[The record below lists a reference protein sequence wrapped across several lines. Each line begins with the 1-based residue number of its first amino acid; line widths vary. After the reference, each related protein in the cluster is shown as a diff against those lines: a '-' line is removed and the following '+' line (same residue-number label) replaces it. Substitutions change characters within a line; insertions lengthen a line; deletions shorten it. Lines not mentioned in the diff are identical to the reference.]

1 MFLFKK
7 ITYLILSLVAFIT
20 IGVGVGV
27 SYWVFANEGFNND
40 INSDSNID
48 NIYENYTFGKESIT
62 DKYDIYFFPSTYYLY
77 RFANGKDIDDVPK
90 GTMIP
95 ENIYGYLEPNDDGS
109 GFIAKDVEVEGKS
122 ATSTQAS
129 ANKYHIDINGL
140 TNDGAFSDLD
150 KFTNDTIYDK
160 GGGETNYN
168 EKLGT
173 YLSIDINDGSNNK
186 SNYEGTIGT
195 TDAIIDWYDRGS
207 ILEIPYERKKTVL
220 NVNYLGGGSNDE
232 NGALG
237 SKDEDEKDKSDVS
250 LIQTY
255 ENGDEYNLLDTKDIY
270 DKYNRLEKSNP
281 FNQRLEIDD
290 RLGYR
295 PQLDVDEG
303 RYLPIKL
310 SFDSYIDY
318 NLINSLIGDPK
329 TDMGD
334 SNGWFT
340 SKFSGWISVKAS
352 DINDKGYYKSY
363 LPIDGFDYVDQNN
376 SFDFMSNLKQYAEY
390 DDDTQRYVIRLF
402 PTFSNGK
409 NYNAVLHE
417 KPKQPAN
424 GYRDGI
430 RLDYFS
436 TSDENNNGNTTLSM
450 DTRFF
455 SFKGGTND
463 TYSYK
468 NTEGQDI
475 ELGLNYASIN
485 NFSFGDS
492 VKAIELRGTKI
503 YDNSWIQSTESNGS
517 VEHPNKDW
525 LDFKN
530 EDGTVVLGET
540 TKIIDSFKS
549 NQLYNVYAITGLENT
564 VYSYSDPAAAIS
576 TLKSAL
582 YDTVEETGKE
592 VLKTGSDFPIED
604 LKGKQLYDLG
614 TYVIGKSGVY
624 GVYTLLYEEVADLRL
639 VQDVSIIENSNG
651 SYKED
656 PNNLIDDF
664 VEKEVSGSRGLAM
677 NTDYIYTGNITKS
690 GSTTYISNLNH
701 ISLNNPY
708 IYRIDGVDFRYSDTL
723 SFMIVRN
730 GNADNGDFKFN
741 LSPLTDGQGLVSTAT
756 ELDTEKQNALDE
768 GEEIFENASN
778 FMSFCGV
785 NEQTDENG
793 VKKYD
798 YTVLRLT
805 PQKGNSNDN
814 GKGYYSFI
822 FEYNPSDM
830 SFNVY
835 CYRFKNI
842 FVKIFDRK
850 LDVYGEASG
859 DTSGF
864 LNHSDGEYYTCEY
877 FAGNSINVKSDYYT
891 PVNSNQTGTSTIE
904 DVFKYFVKKRLDSNS
919 ETTETTSTSLDT
931 PYKDTIDKDGNSEYY
946 LIDSVSE
953 RVIGVA
959 KCKTDFTN
967 KTSTIKSVTF
977 SNDLALSKNYV
988 FYVVS
993 KTAYQNY
1000 ALPNTTR

>member
-7 ITYLILSLVAFIT
+7 IKYLILSLVAFIT

-27 SYWVFANEGFNND
+27 SYWVFANEGFNNA
-40 INSDSNID
+40 INSESNID

-77 RFANGKDIDDVPK
+77 RFASKAKDVNGVESTPNR
-90 GTMIP
+90 TP
-95 ENIYGYLEPNDDGS
+95 EKIYGYLEYSYETESFVERS
-109 GFIAKDVEVEGKS
+109 GEFD
-122 ATSTQAS
+122 ATNTQANM
-129 ANKYHIDINGL
+129 NKYHIDINGL
-140 TNDGAFSDLD
+140 TNNSNKAYSDLD
-150 KFTNDTIYDK
+150 EFVNDSINDYL
-160 GGGETNYN
+160 GYNTNYS
-168 EKLGT
+168 ETLGT
-173 YLSIDINDGSNNK
+173 YLSIDRYNGSNQ
-186 SNYEGTIGT
+186 SNYDGYVEI
-195 TDAIIDWYDRGS
+195 TDAITNVYTGPFGGHHED
-207 ILEIPYERKKTVL
+207 KKTVI

-232 NGALG
+232 NNALG
-237 SKDEDEKDKSDVS
+237 SFDADLEDKSTVA
-250 LIQTY
+250 LIQ
-255 ENGDEYNLLDTKDIY
+255 NGTNLLTKGDIY
-270 DKYNRLEKSNP
+270 DKYNQLEKSDP

-290 RLGYR
+290 RLGYWS
-295 PQLDVDEG
+295 QLDVDEG

-340 SKFSGWISVKAS
+340 TKFSGWISVKS
-352 DINDKGYYKSY
+352 SERISYEKY
-363 LPIDGFDYVDQNN
+363 LPIDGFKYIDQNN
-376 SFDFMSNLKQYAEY
+376 LFDFMSNLKQYAEY
-390 DDDTQRYVIRLF
+390 DEDTQRYVIRLF

-409 NYNAVLHE
+409 NYYAVINE
-417 KPKQPAN
+417 NPKKPSN

-450 DTRFF
+450 NTRFF

-463 TYSYK
+463 VSE
-468 NTEGQDI
+468 N
-475 ELGLNYASIN
+475 LPLNYASIN
-485 NFSFGDS
+485 NFSFGYDT
-492 VKAIELRGTKI
+492 KAIELRAAKI
-503 YDNSWIQSTESNGS
+503 GGDSWIKVSEYNGG
-517 VEHPNKDW
+517 VRYDNKDW

-530 EDGTVVLGET
+530 ENGSVVLGET
-540 TKIIDSFKS
+540 TKVIDSLKP
-549 NQLYNVYAITGLENT
+549 NQLYNIYAITGLQDK
-564 VYSYSDPAAAIS
+564 VYSYDNATTAIS
-576 TLKSAL
+576 TLKKSL
-582 YDTVEETGKE
+582 YNTIDGKE
-592 VLKTGSDFPIED
+592 VLKTGSDFPIKD
-604 LKGKQLYDLG
+604 LKGKQLYELG
-614 TYVIGKSGVY
+614 TYVIGGNDVY
-624 GVYTLLYEEVADLRL
+624 GVYTLLYEEVSDLRL
-639 VQDVSIIENSNG
+639 VQDVSIIENSDG
-651 SYKED
+651 SYNED
-656 PNNLIDDF
+656 PSNLIDDF
-664 VEKEVSGSRGLAM
+664 VENEVSGSRGLAM

-723 SFMIVRN
+723 SFMIVKN

-741 LSPLTDGQGLVSTAT
+741 LSPLTDGQGLVSIAT

-798 YTVLRLT
+798 YTVLRLAA
-805 PQKGNSNDN
+805 QKGNSNDN

-842 FVKIFDRK
+842 FVKIFDEK
-850 LDVYGEASG
+850 PDVYGEAFG

-864 LNHSDGEYYTCEY
+864 LNHSEGEYYTCEY
-877 FAGNSINVKSDYYT
+877 FAGNSINVTSDYYT
-891 PVNSNQTGTSTIE
+891 PVNISQTGTSTIE

-931 PYKDTIDKDGNSEYY
+931 PYKDTIDKNGNSEYY

-959 KCKTDFTN
+959 KCKTDSTN

-977 SNDLALSKNYV
+977 SKDLALSKNYV

-993 KTAYQNY
+993 KTAYQSY
-1000 ALPNTTR
+1000 VLPNTTK

>member
-7 ITYLILSLVAFIT
+7 IKYLILSLVAFIT

-27 SYWVFANEGFNND
+27 SYWVFANEGFNNA

-77 RFANGKDIDDVPK
+77 RFASKVKDVNGKAPSPNSE
-90 GTMIP
+90 P
-95 ENIYGYLEPNDDGS
+95 EKIYGYLDYDHETKKFAIVGGD
-109 GFIAKDVEVEGKS
+109 EGD
-122 ATSTQAS
+122 ATNTQAS

-140 TNDGAFSDLD
+140 TYDNKAYSDLD
-150 KFTNDTIYDK
+150 KFTNDSKDGYF
-160 GGGETNYN
+160 EHSTNYS
-168 EKLGT
+168 ETLGT
-173 YLSIDINDGSNNK
+173 YLSIDRYNGGNQ
-186 SNYEGTIGT
+186 SNYVGYIETTEAI
-195 TDAIIDWYDRGS
+195 TDAWINAIFEYKK
-207 ILEIPYERKKTVL
+207 ETKTVI

-232 NGALG
+232 NNALG
-237 SKDEDEKDKSDVS
+237 SLDADLDDKSTVT
-250 LIQTY
+250 LIQ
-255 ENGDEYNLLDTKDIY
+255 NGTNLLTKGDIY
-270 DKYNRLEKSNP
+270 DKYNQLEKSDP

-290 RLGYR
+290 RLGYW

-340 SKFSGWISVKAS
+340 SKFSGWISVKS
-352 DINDKGYYKSY
+352 SERIPYETY
-363 LPIDGFDYVDQNN
+363 LPINGFEYIDQNN
-376 SFDFMSNLKQYAEY
+376 LFDFMSNLKQYAEY
-390 DDDTQRYVIRLF
+390 DEDTQRYVIRLF

-409 NYNAVLHE
+409 NYDAVVNE
-417 KPKQPAN
+417 NPKRPAN

-436 TSDENNNGNTTLSM
+436 TSDEKNDANTTLSM

-463 TYSYK
+463 IDSNLT
-468 NTEGQDI
+468 
-475 ELGLNYASIN
+475 LNYASIN

-492 VKAIELRGTKI
+492 VKAIEIRGAKI
-503 YDNSWIQSTESNGS
+503 YGNNWIKVTESNGG
-517 VEHPNKDW
+517 VKHPDKDW

-530 EDGTVVLGET
+530 EYGTVVLGET

-549 NQLYNVYAITGLENT
+549 NQLYNIYAITGFENND
-564 VYSYSDPAAAIS
+564 YSYKNAATAIS
-576 TLKSAL
+576 TLKKSL
-582 YDTVEETGKE
+582 YNTIDGKE
-592 VLKTGSDFPIED
+592 VLKTGSDFPIND

-614 TYVIGKSGVY
+614 TYVIGGNGVY
-624 GVYTLLYEEVADLRL
+624 GVYTLLYEEVSDLRL
-639 VQDVSIIENSNG
+639 VQDVSIIENSDG
-651 SYKED
+651 SYNED
-656 PNNLIDDF
+656 PSNLIDDF

-677 NTDYIYTGNITKS
+677 NTDYIYTGNITTS
-690 GSTTYISNLNH
+690 GSTNYISNLNH

-842 FVKIFDRK
+842 FVKIFDK
-850 LDVYGEASG
+850 KPDVYGEASG

-877 FAGNSINVKSDYYT
+877 FAGNSINVTSDYYT
-891 PVNSNQTGTSTIE
+891 PVNISQTGTSTIE

-931 PYKDTIDKDGNSEYY
+931 PYKDTIDKNGNSEYY

-959 KCKTDFTN
+959 KCKTDSTS

-977 SNDLALSKNYV
+977 SKDLALSKNYV

-1000 ALPNTTR
+1000 VL

>member
-7 ITYLILSLVAFIT
+7 IKYLILSLVAFIT

-27 SYWVFANEGFNND
+27 SYWVFANEGFNNA
-40 INSDSNID
+40 INSESNID

-77 RFANGKDIDDVPK
+77 RFASKVKDVNGKEPSPNSE
-90 GTMIP
+90 P
-95 ENIYGYLEPNDDGS
+95 EKIYGYLNYNHETKKFAIVGGD
-109 GFIAKDVEVEGKS
+109 EGD
-122 ATSTQAS
+122 ATNTQAS

-140 TNDGAFSDLD
+140 TYDNKAYSDLD
-150 KFTNDTIYDK
+150 KFTNDSDDDLW
-160 GGGETNYN
+160 GGSTNYS
-168 EKLGT
+168 ETLGT
-173 YLSIDINDGSNNK
+173 YLSIDRYNGGNQ
-186 SNYEGTIGT
+186 SNYVGYIETA
-195 TDAIIDWYDRGS
+195 DAITDVWHRLHGNKH
-207 ILEIPYERKKTVL
+207 EEKKPVI

-232 NGALG
+232 NNALG
-237 SKDEDEKDKSDVS
+237 SLDADLEDKSTVT
-250 LIQTY
+250 LIQ
-255 ENGDEYNLLDTKDIY
+255 NGTNLLTKGDIY
-270 DKYNRLEKSNP
+270 DKYNQLEKSNP

-290 RLGYR
+290 RLGYW

-340 SKFSGWISVKAS
+340 SKFSGWISVKS
-352 DINDKGYYKSY
+352 SERIPYETY
-363 LPIDGFDYVDQNN
+363 LPIDGFEYIDQNN
-376 SFDFMSNLKQYAEY
+376 LFDFMSNLKQYAEY
-390 DDDTQRYVIRLF
+390 EEDTQRYVIRLF

-409 NYNAVLHE
+409 NYDAVVNE
-417 KPKQPAN
+417 NPKQPKN

-436 TSDENNNGNTTLSM
+436 TSDEKNDANTTLSM

-463 TYSYK
+463 IDSNLT
-468 NTEGQDI
+468 
-475 ELGLNYASIN
+475 LNYASIN

-492 VKAIELRGTKI
+492 VKAIEIRGAKI
-503 YDNSWIQSTESNGS
+503 HGNNWIKVTESNGG
-517 VEHPNKDW
+517 VKHPDKDW

-530 EDGTVVLGET
+530 EYGTVVLGET

-549 NQLYNVYAITGLENT
+549 NQLYNIYAITGLENND
-564 VYSYSDPAAAIS
+564 YSYSDPADAIS
-576 TLKSAL
+576 TLKKSL
-582 YDTVEETGKE
+582 YNTIDGKE
-592 VLKTGSDFPIED
+592 VLKTGSDFPIKD

-614 TYVIGKSGVY
+614 TYVIGDGSIY
-624 GVYTLLYEEVADLRL
+624 GVYTILYEEVADLRL
-639 VQDVSIIENSNG
+639 VQDVSIIENSDG

-677 NTDYIYTGNITKS
+677 NTDYIYTGNITTS
-690 GSTTYISNLNH
+690 GSTNYIDNLNQ

-741 LSPLTDGQGLVSTAT
+741 LSPLADGKGLVSTTT
-756 ELDTEKQNALDE
+756 ELDTGKQNVLDE
-768 GEEIFENASN
+768 GDEIFENASN

-842 FVKIFDRK
+842 FVKIFDK
-850 LDVYGEASG
+850 KPDVYGEASG

-864 LNHSDGEYYTCEY
+864 LNHSDGEYYTYEY
-877 FAGNSINVKSDYYT
+877 FAGNSINVTSDYYT
-891 PVNSNQTGTSTIE
+891 PVNSSQTGTSTIE
-904 DVFKYFVKKRLDSNS
+904 DVFKYFVKKRLDNNS

-931 PYKDTIDKDGNSEYY
+931 PYKDTIDENGNSEYY

-959 KCKTDFTN
+959 KCKTDSTN

-1000 ALPNTTR
+1000 VLPNTTK

>member
-7 ITYLILSLVAFIT
+7 IKYLILSLVAFIT
-20 IGVGVGV
+20 IGVGIGV
-27 SYWVFANEGFNND
+27 SYWVFANEGFNNA

-77 RFANGKDIDDVPK
+77 RFASKVKDVNGKEPSPNSE
-90 GTMIP
+90 P
-95 ENIYGYLEPNDDGS
+95 EKIYGYLDYNHETKKFAIVGGD
-109 GFIAKDVEVEGKS
+109 EGD
-122 ATSTQAS
+122 ATNTQAS

-140 TNDGAFSDLD
+140 TYDNKAYSDLD
-150 KFTNDTIYDK
+150 KFTNDSDDDLF
-160 GGGETNYN
+160 GGSTNYS
-168 EKLGT
+168 ETLGT
-173 YLSIDINDGSNNK
+173 YLSIDRYNGGNQ
-186 SNYEGTIGT
+186 SNYVGYIETAEAITDVWHGLFGTEHE
-195 TDAIIDWYDRGS
+195 D
-207 ILEIPYERKKTVL
+207 KKSVI

-232 NGALG
+232 NKALG
-237 SKDEDEKDKSDVS
+237 SLDADLKDKSIVA
-250 LIQTY
+250 LIQNDT
-255 ENGDEYNLLDTKDIY
+255 NLLTKGDIY
-270 DKYNRLEKSNP
+270 DKYKQLEKSDP

-295 PQLDVDEG
+295 PQLDVNEG

-340 SKFSGWISVKAS
+340 SKFSGWISVKS
-352 DINDKGYYKSY
+352 SERISYESY
-363 LPIDGFDYVDQNN
+363 LPIDGFEYIDQNN
-376 SFDFMSNLKQYAEY
+376 LFDFMSNLKQYAEY
-390 DDDTQRYVIRLF
+390 DENTKRYVIRLF

-409 NYNAVLHE
+409 NYDAVLYE
-417 KPKQPAN
+417 NPKQPAN

-463 TYSYK
+463 VSE
-468 NTEGQDI
+468 NLI
-475 ELGLNYASIN
+475 LNYASIN
-485 NFSFGDS
+485 NFSFDYD
-492 VKAIELRGTKI
+492 VKAIELRATKI
-503 YDNSWIQSTESNGS
+503 DDDGWIQVDEYNGG
-517 VEHPNKDW
+517 VWHGNKDW

-530 EDGTVVLGET
+530 ENGSVVLGET
-540 TKIIDSFKS
+540 IKVIDSLKP
-549 NQLYNVYAITGLENT
+549 NQLYNIYAITGLQKN
-564 VYSYSDPAAAIS
+564 VYSYSDAKTAIS
-576 TLKSAL
+576 TLKTSL
-582 YDTVEETGKE
+582 YNTIDGKE
-592 VLKTGSDFPIED
+592 VLKTGSDFPIKD

-614 TYVIGKSGVY
+614 TYVIGGNGVY
-624 GVYTLLYEEVADLRL
+624 GVYTLLYEEVSDLRL
-639 VQDVSIIENSNG
+639 VQDVSIIENSDG
-651 SYKED
+651 SYNED
-656 PNNLIDDF
+656 PSNLIDDF
-664 VEKEVSGSRGLAM
+664 VENEVSGSRGLAM

-690 GSTTYISNLNH
+690 GSTNYISNLNH

-708 IYRIDGVDFRYSDTL
+708 VYRIDGVDFRYSDTL
-723 SFMIVRN
+723 SFMIVKN

-741 LSPLTDGQGLVSTAT
+741 LSPLTDGQGLVSTST

-768 GEEIFENASN
+768 SEEIFENASN

-785 NEQTDENG
+785 NEEIDENG

-798 YTVLRLT
+798 YTVLRLK

-842 FVKIFDRK
+842 FVKIFDEK
-850 LDVYGEASG
+850 PDVYGEASG

-864 LNHSDGEYYTCEY
+864 LNHSEGEYYTCEY
-877 FAGNSINVKSDYYT
+877 FAGNSINVTSDYYT
-891 PVNSNQTGTSTIE
+891 PVNSSQTGTSTIG

-919 ETTETTSTSLDT
+919 ETTETTSTGLDT
-931 PYKDTIDKDGNSEYY
+931 PYKDTIDENGNSEYY

-959 KCKTDFTN
+959 KCKTDPTT
-967 KTSTIKSVTF
+967 KTSTIESVKF

-988 FYVVS
+988 FYIVS

-1000 ALPNTTR
+1000 VLANTAK

>member
-7 ITYLILSLVAFIT
+7 IKYLILSLLAFIT

-40 INSDSNID
+40 INSESNID

-77 RFANGKDIDDVPK
+77 RFANGKDIDGVNK
-90 GTMIP
+90 GTTSTP
-95 ENIYGYLEPNDDGS
+95 ENIYGYLEYDNVSESFIEIS
-109 GFIAKDVEVEGKS
+109 GDSS
-122 ATSTQAS
+122 ATKGAS
-129 ANKYHIDINGL
+129 ENQYHIDINGL
-140 TNDGAFSDLD
+140 MNEGAFSDLD
-150 KFTNDTIYDK
+150 SFTNDSDT
-160 GGGETNYN
+160 GGHWEGLTYVYHTNYEEN
-168 EKLGT
+168 LGT
-173 YLSIDINDGSNNK
+173 YLSIDIHNGGYQA
-186 SNYEGTIGT
+186 NYQSYIDDTV
-195 TDAIIDWYDRGS
+195 AITNLKDSWVVKDDTKDVID
-207 ILEIPYERKKTVL
+207 
-220 NVNYLGGGSNDE
+220 VNYKGFANESDRISKG
-232 NGALG
+232 LG
-237 SKDEDEKDKSDVS
+237 SLFNDANDKSSVN
-250 LIQTY
+250 LIQTKD
-255 ENGDEYNLLDTKDIY
+255 NTTYNLLETYDIY
-270 DKYNRLEKSNP
+270 DKYSRLEISNP
-281 FNQRLEIDD
+281 FNQYLEIDD
-290 RLGYR
+290 RLGYWS
-295 PQLDVDEG
+295 QLDVDKG

-318 NLINSLIGDPK
+318 NLINTLIGDPK

-340 SKFSGWISVKAS
+340 SKFSGWISVKS
-352 DINDKGYYKSY
+352 IDVGSYESY
-363 LPIDGFDYVDQNN
+363 LPIDGFEYKDQNN
-376 SFDFMSNLKQYAEY
+376 LFDFMSNLKQYAEY
-390 DDDTQRYVIRLF
+390 DEDTQRYVIRLF

-417 KPKQPAN
+417 NPKQPAN

-485 NFSFGDS
+485 NFSFDDN

-503 YDNSWIQSTESNGS
+503 DGNSWIQSTESNGR

-530 EDGTVVLGET
+530 EYGTVVLGET

-549 NQLYNVYAITGLENT
+549 NQLYNIYAITGLENY
-564 VYSYSDPAAAIS
+564 VYSYSDPADAIS
-576 TLKSAL
+576 ILKSAL
-582 YDTVEETGKE
+582 YDTVEETGNE

-614 TYVIGKSGVY
+614 TYVIGKPGVY

-690 GSTTYISNLNH
+690 GSTNYISNLNH

-723 SFMIVRN
+723 SFMIVKN

-805 PQKGNSNDN
+805 SQKGNSNDN

-842 FVKIFDRK
+842 FVKIFDK
-850 LDVYGEASG
+850 KPDVYGEASG
-859 DTSGF
+859 DSSGF
-864 LNHSDGEYYTCEY
+864 LNHSEGEYYTCEY
-877 FAGNSINVKSDYYT
+877 FAGNSINVTSDYYT
-891 PVNSNQTGTSTIE
+891 PVNSIQTGTSTIE
-904 DVFKYFVKKRLDSNS
+904 DVFEYFVKKRLDSNS

-931 PYKDTIDKDGNSEYY
+931 PYKDTIDKNGNSEYY

-967 KTSTIKSVTF
+967 KTSTIENVTF
-977 SNDLALSKNYV
+977 SKDLALSKNYV

-1000 ALPNTTR
+1000 VLANTTK

>member
-7 ITYLILSLVAFIT
+7 IKYLILSLVAFIT

-27 SYWVFANEGFNND
+27 SYWVFANEGFNNA

-77 RFANGKDIDDVPK
+77 RFASKAKDVNGVESTPNS
-90 GTMIP
+90 TP
-95 ENIYGYLEPNDDGS
+95 EKIYGYLEYDYEKEEFEIVDGNA
-109 GFIAKDVEVEGKS
+109 GS
-122 ATSTQAS
+122 ATNTQAS

-140 TNDGAFSDLD
+140 KSDGAYSDLD
-150 KFTNDTIYDK
+150 EFTNDSNDGYYDHS
-160 GGGETNYN
+160 TNYS
-168 EKLGT
+168 ETLGT
-173 YLSIDINDGSNNK
+173 YLSIDRYNESNQ
-186 SNYEGTIGT
+186 SNYVGYIET
-195 TDAIIDWYDRGS
+195 TEAIKDAWLNAIFEY
-207 ILEIPYERKKTVL
+207 KKETKPVI

-232 NGALG
+232 NNALG
-237 SKDEDEKDKSDVS
+237 SLDADLEDKSTVT
-250 LIQTY
+250 LIQNDT
-255 ENGDEYNLLDTKDIY
+255 NLLTKGDIY
-270 DKYNRLEKSNP
+270 DKYNQLEKSDP

-352 DINDKGYYKSY
+352 DISDKGSYESY

-376 SFDFMSNLKQYAEY
+376 LFDFMSNLKQYAEY
-390 DDDTQRYVIRLF
+390 DEDTQRYVIRLF

-409 NYNAVLHE
+409 NYYAVLNE
-417 KPKQPAN
+417 NPKQPSK

-436 TSDENNNGNTTLSM
+436 TSDENNNASTTLSM

-455 SFKGGTND
+455 SFKGETKDSCGKLT
-463 TYSYK
+463 
-468 NTEGQDI
+468 
-475 ELGLNYASIN
+475 LNYASIN
-485 NFSFGDS
+485 NFSFDDN

-503 YDNSWIQSTESNGS
+503 DGNGWIQSTESNGR

-549 NQLYNVYAITGLENT
+549 NQLYNIYAITGLDENNA
-564 VYSYSDPAAAIS
+564 YSYSDPADAIS
-576 TLKSAL
+576 ALKNAL

-614 TYVIGKSGVY
+614 TYVIGKPGVY

-677 NTDYIYTGNITKS
+677 NTDYIYTGNITTS
-690 GSTTYISNLNH
+690 GSTNYIDNLNQ

-723 SFMIVRN
+723 SFMIVKN

-805 PQKGNSNDN
+805 AQKGNSNDN

-842 FVKIFDRK
+842 FVKIFDEK
-850 LDVYGEASG
+850 PDVYGEASG

-864 LNHSDGEYYTCEY
+864 LNHSEGEYYTCEY
-877 FAGNSINVKSDYYT
+877 FAGNSINVTSDYYT
-891 PVNSNQTGTSTIE
+891 PVNISQIGTSTIG

-931 PYKDTIDKDGNSEYY
+931 PYKDTIDENGNSEYY

-959 KCKTDFTN
+959 KCKTD
-967 KTSTIKSVTF
+967 STIKVSTIESIKF
-977 SNDLALSKNYV
+977 SDDLALSKNYV
-988 FYVVS
+988 FYIVS

-1000 ALPNTTR
+1000 VLANTAK

>member
-1 MFLFKK
+1 M
-7 ITYLILSLVAFIT
+7 
-20 IGVGVGV
+20 
-27 SYWVFANEGFNND
+27 
-40 INSDSNID
+40 
-48 NIYENYTFGKESIT
+48 
-62 DKYDIYFFPSTYYLY
+62 
-77 RFANGKDIDDVPK
+77 
-90 GTMIP
+90 
-95 ENIYGYLEPNDDGS
+95 
-109 GFIAKDVEVEGKS
+109 
-122 ATSTQAS
+122 
-129 ANKYHIDINGL
+129 NKYHIDINGL
-140 TNDGAFSDLD
+140 TNNSNKAYSDLD
-150 KFTNDTIYDK
+150 EFVNDSIDGIYENDTNYS
-160 GGGETNYN
+160 ET
-168 EKLGT
+168 LGT
-173 YLSIDINDGSNNK
+173 YLSIDRYNGSNQ
-186 SNYEGTIGT
+186 SNYDGYVQIA
-195 TDAIIDWYDRGS
+195 DAITNAYTGLFGGRHED
-207 ILEIPYERKKTVL
+207 KKPVI
-220 NVNYLGGGSNDE
+220 NVNYLGDESNDE
-232 NGALG
+232 NNALG
-237 SKDEDEKDKSDVS
+237 SLDADLEDKSTVT
-250 LIQTY
+250 LIQ
-255 ENGDEYNLLDTKDIY
+255 NGTNLLTKGDIY
-270 DKYNRLEKSNP
+270 DKYNQLEKSDP

-295 PQLDVDEG
+295 SQLDVDEG

-340 SKFSGWISVKAS
+340 TKFSGWISVKS
-352 DINDKGYYKSY
+352 SERISYEKY
-363 LPIDGFDYVDQNN
+363 LPIDGFKYIDQNN
-376 SFDFMSNLKQYAEY
+376 LFDFMSNLKQYAEY
-390 DDDTQRYVIRLF
+390 DEDTQRYVIRLF

-409 NYNAVLHE
+409 NYYAVINE
-417 KPKQPAN
+417 NPKQPSK

-450 DTRFF
+450 NTRFF

-463 TYSYK
+463 VSE
-468 NTEGQDI
+468 N
-475 ELGLNYASIN
+475 LPLNYASIN
-485 NFSFGDS
+485 NFSFGYDT
-492 VKAIELRGTKI
+492 KAIELRAAKI
-503 YDNSWIQSTESNGS
+503 HGDSWIKVGESNGG
-517 VEHPNKDW
+517 VWYGNKDW

-530 EDGTVVLGET
+530 ENGSVVLGET
-540 TKIIDSFKS
+540 TKVIDSLKP
-549 NQLYNVYAITGLENT
+549 NQLYNIYAITGLQND
-564 VYSYSDPAAAIS
+564 VYSYDNPETAIS
-576 TLKSAL
+576 TLKKSL
-582 YDTVEETGKE
+582 YNTIDGKE
-592 VLKTGSDFPIED
+592 VLKTGSDFPIKD
-604 LKGKQLYDLG
+604 LKGKQLYELG
-614 TYVIGKSGVY
+614 TYVIGGNGVY
-624 GVYTLLYEEVADLRL
+624 GVYTLLYEEVSDLRL
-639 VQDVSIIENSNG
+639 VQDVSIIENSDG
-651 SYKED
+651 SYNED
-656 PNNLIDDF
+656 PSNLIDDF
-664 VEKEVSGSRGLAM
+664 VENEVSGSRGLAM

-723 SFMIVRN
+723 SFMIVKN

-741 LSPLTDGQGLVSTAT
+741 LSPLTDGQGLVSIAT

-805 PQKGNSNDN
+805 AQKGNSNDN

-842 FVKIFDRK
+842 FVKIFDEK
-850 LDVYGEASG
+850 PDVYGEASG

-864 LNHSDGEYYTCEY
+864 LNHSEGEYYTCEY
-877 FAGNSINVKSDYYT
+877 FAGNSINVTSDYYT

-931 PYKDTIDKDGNSEYY
+931 PYKDTIDKNGNSEYY

-959 KCKTDFTN
+959 KCKTDSTN
-967 KTSTIKSVTF
+967 KTSTIESVKF

-988 FYVVS
+988 FYIVS

-1000 ALPNTTR
+1000 VL